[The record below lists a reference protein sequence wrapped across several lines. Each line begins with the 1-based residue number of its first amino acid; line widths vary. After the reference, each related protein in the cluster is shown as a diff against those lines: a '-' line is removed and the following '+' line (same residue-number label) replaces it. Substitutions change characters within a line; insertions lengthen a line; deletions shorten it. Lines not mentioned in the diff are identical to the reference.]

1 MYCSIERSCVTE
13 MITPSPAESVPDI
26 RIMRLKGKRTPL
38 PQESNVTYTVYFEL
52 SVMPTLAWQNMFY
65 GEWLK
70 LNPLSSSG
78 QCLDPKMERGFL
90 VIRCPLQEIA
100 GVHLPLLK
108 AAVAATNKKCR
119 E

>member
-1 MYCSIERSCVTE
+1 MSETIMHSSGG
-13 MITPSPAESVPDI
+13 PGADI
-26 RIMRLKGKRTPL
+26 RIMRLKGNRTP
-38 PQESNVTYTVYFEL
+38 QTRESNVTYTVYFEL
-52 SVMPTLAWQNMFY
+52 SVTPSLGWKNMFY

-108 AAVAATNKKCR
+108 AAVAATNKKYR